1 MVSLPRVSEVKV
13 IGRSRPAVRRRVAL
27 AALAAVLGAALGG
40 ISWVPDGGPSILRVL
55 GADPSPTAGPRPV
68 GVRPVQGTPQTEPE
82 PGPGR
87 KVDGLSLVGLDPVI
101 PPPITSS
108 TPPVGRRLPRPPL
121 PGRCRG
127 PAGALERADGLLLGR
142 YQLDGFEPV
151 DLGLDPNWREDPF
164 ADRNWEFKLHSLGPV
179 LSLLEAWVLTA
190 DRRYYDRADFLLLDW
205 FEENPRVGAPSV
217 WSWNDH
223 STALR
228 AGVYACAAPYFR
240 GRPWMA
246 TALDLHGETLA
257 DPAFYVGHG
266 NHALNQSLGLLETG
280 AVQGR
285 GDWQELAAARINALI
300 AASVDGQGV
309 TNEQSAAYQSYNLS
323 RYRLA
328 EARLTDLHLPLAP
341 EFSRLDLM
349 PNFLAHATLPNGN
362 LEQIGDTDYLPAP
375 VWTGTWSEFAATRGA
390 SGPKPPRPYA
400 VYTAGYIFARSG
412 WGETRPFADEVF
424 TSLRFGPAPYIHGHA
439 DGTALTLYGFGSRL
453 LIDPG
458 KFTYNNNPYRTF
470 FKGRSAQNVVT
481 VDGLKW
487 SPTATTTLVSHAE
500 TPAMID
506 ATLSTA
512 GYAGV
517 TQRRHVTFSRNLNYV
532 LVEDRA
538 TASTRRTF
546 RQLWHLDEDAAPM
559 VSADRF
565 MTTHTRGN
573 VLVRQLIPGSSSRL
587 VRGATAPVQGW
598 LSYTQGVKIAAPVV
612 EVVRTG
618 TSVRYLTLLVPA
630 AESPAALVTGLRLTP
645 TGYTVTI
652 AIGGH
657 AERVTVN
664 GPSTVVTTLR

>member
-1 MVSLPRVSEVKV
+1 M
-13 IGRSRPAVRRRVAL
+13 IDRSRPAVSRRVAL

-40 ISWVPDGGPSILRVL
+40 IGWAPDGGPSILRVL

-68 GVRPVQGTPQTEPE
+68 GTPQAEPE

-101 PPPITSS
+101 PPPISSS

-142 YQLDGFEPV
+142 YQLDDFEPV

-164 ADRNWEFKLHSLGPV
+164 ADRNWEFKHHSLGPV
-179 LSLLEAWVLTA
+179 LSLLEAWVLTG

-228 AGVYACAAPYFR
+228 AAVYACAAPYLR

-246 TALDLHGETLA
+246 AALDLHGQTLA

-266 NHALNQSLGLLETG
+266 NHALNQALGLLEVG
-280 AVQGR
+280 VAQGR

-300 AASVDGQGV
+300 GESVDSQGV

-362 LEQIGDTDYLPAP
+362 LEQIGDTDYAPAP
-375 VWTGTWSEFAATRGA
+375 VWTGTWSEFAATQGA

-439 DGTALTLYGFGSRL
+439 DGTSLTLYGFGSRL

-458 KFTYNNNPYRTF
+458 KFNYNNDPYRTF
-470 FKGRSAQNVVT
+470 FKGRSAHNVVT
-481 VDGLKW
+481 VDGLAWK
-487 SPTATTTLVSHAE
+487 PTATTTLVSHAE

-506 ATLSTA
+506 ATVSTA

-587 VRGATAPVQGW
+587 VTGARAPIQGW
-598 LSYTQGVKIAAPVV
+598 LSYIQGVKIAAPVV
-612 EVVRTG
+612 EVVKTG

-630 AESPAALVTGLRLTP
+630 ADSPVASVTGLRLTP

-664 GPSTVVTTLR
+664 GTSTVVTTLR